1 MSLAIIGGTGLY
13 ELDEPSEAEVIIT
26 PYGEAAYFRV
36 ALEDGEV
43 IFLTRHGAGHTVPP
57 HRINYRANIWA
68 LHALG
73 VREVVATQAVGSLN
87 PHMSPGD
94 FVLLSQFI
102 DWTKCRPATF
112 FDGEGSPVAH
122 VDVTNPY
129 CPRLLGALLQAG
141 APLGSA
147 LHPDG
152 VYACTEGPRFETAA
166 EVKAL
171 RSLGA
176 DVVGMTNVPEVALA
190 REAGLCYAA
199 VCIICNWGAGMTGM
213 PLTQEEVL
221 GIMAEQAANLRA
233 FITRFAAI
241 PREGLC
247 PCEGLGFGRYL
258 PGMGNYK

>member
-13 ELDEPSEAEVIIT
+13 DLSGPAEAEVIST
-26 PYGEAAYFRV
+26 PYGEAAFFRA
-36 ALEDGEV
+36 ALDGHKV
-43 IFLTRHGAGHTVPP
+43 IFLARHGAGHSMPP
-57 HRINYRANIWA
+57 HRVNYRANIWA

-87 PHMSPGD
+87 PHMAPGH

-112 FDGEGSPVAH
+112 FDGEESPVVH

-129 CPRLLGALLQAG
+129 CPRLIGALLRAG
-141 APLGSA
+141 TPLGSV
-147 LHPDG
+147 LHADG

-176 DVVGMTNVPEVALA
+176 DVVGMTNVPEVVLA

-199 VCIICNWGAGMTGM
+199 VCIVCNWGAGMTNN

-221 GIMAEQAANLRA
+221 GIMSERAEDLRLL
-233 FITRFAAI
+233 ITSFAVA
-241 PREGLC
+241 PRAGCC
-247 PCEGLGFGRYL
+247 PCEGLGFGEYL
-258 PGMGNYK
+258 PGMP